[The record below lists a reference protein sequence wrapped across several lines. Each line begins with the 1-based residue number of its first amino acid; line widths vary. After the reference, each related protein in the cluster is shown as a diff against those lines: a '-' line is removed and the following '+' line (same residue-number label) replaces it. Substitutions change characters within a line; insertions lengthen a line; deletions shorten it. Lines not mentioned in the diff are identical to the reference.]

1 MMSDSPHTS
10 APMAMRGRAL
20 VLKNTGPEAVL
31 TVHAPPPSAAAATA
45 RRKPDQFTITE
56 QNYRCVPGPARFFEF
71 KSAIETALCRTQK
84 PVGPEVRVSLTG
96 SSGALQVANRVV
108 GQRWHSAR
116 RPFLLDAR
124 RPGVRHPRE
133 SGDSALDHYQR
144 PGHRGTWLR
153 VARRGQK
160 AAAAQ
165 TLTRAASAFLASVRA
180 LVPAA
185 PRIRIAEPGPLEKTV
200 KKNRY
205 ITVTT
210 NRVARLFDRSR
221 QTQGMQL
228 QGSAD

>member
-1 MMSDSPHTS
+1 M
-10 APMAMRGRAL
+10 
-20 VLKNTGPEAVL
+20 
-31 TVHAPPPSAAAATA
+31 
-45 RRKPDQFTITE
+45 
-56 QNYRCVPGPARFFEF
+56 
-71 KSAIETALCRTQK
+71 
-84 PVGPEVRVSLTG
+84 
-96 SSGALQVANRVV
+96 ANRVV

-165 TLTRAASAFLASVRA
+165 TLTRAASAFLGRA

-185 PRIRIAEPGPLEKTV
+185 PRTRVSLSRWKKHV

-205 ITVTT
+205 IPVTT

-221 QTQGMQL
+221 QTQWMQL